1 MLYYQFKNYEEFKS
15 IFGIQQHGNGVK
27 SRRNNLLLGF
37 IKDKKLLREAI
48 ETNDFSLLH
57 ISSVAELKEI
67 LMNKIQKSG
76 SQITDTTTYD
86 LYLLGRHFYSPL
98 YSTDELKGICEDGT
112 PNMVRYVNH
121 EKDHVFMM
129 KAGRM
134 MKHIIESCDFG
145 KTLSK
150 TIKNWLCEE
159 FTTDWEANVIGSLPK
174 NKLFVNDNFAA
185 IYDREKM
192 LRDNEYDTD
201 PFHSCMTNKGFH
213 VFYKNAVKA
222 KAAYLQNEDGKIIAR
237 CIIFTEVF
245 DEDDKVWRYAE
256 RAYSYHVN
264 LVYQRALIDALI
276 KGGYID
282 CFKKIGAGCS
292 EANSILDIYGN
303 SLSNKQFRI
312 NCELDWGEP
321 LSYQDSFKWY
331 SLYSNTAYNF
341 EPDCD
346 YEALDTTNGQLE
358 DGDEDDDDDQN
369 YDSYHDNYTY
379 EDVVSVFYRG
389 ESHTCAEDDLDDF
402 RIYRGDYYHED
413 DFMDCPY
420 CGELM
425 LNPEYY
431 DEENDL
437 SFYQSELTGKSYC
450 SEECKE
456 KAEEE
461 YKEKNWHYAEYDDVY
476 FENEDDITY
485 YNMYDSIA
493 GRYIPTSISKAALSL
508 ALDKQYLTEIDG
520 AVYDVIDISTGRPYG
535 MNAEKVTVTENVE
548 AYA

>member
-1 MLYYQFKNYEEFKS
+1 MLYFQFKNYDEFKS
-15 IFGIQQHGNGVK
+15 IFGITQHGNGVK

-57 ISSVAELKEI
+57 ISSVAELKET
-67 LMNKIQKSG
+67 LMNKIQESG

-159 FTTDWEANVIGSLPK
+159 FTTDWEANVIGNLPK
-174 NKLFVNDNFAA
+174 NKLYVNDNFAA

-192 LRDNEYDTD
+192 LRDGEYDTD

-213 VFYKNAVKA
+213 VFYKNSVKA

-321 LSYQDSFKWY
+321 LSYQDS
-331 SLYSNTAYNF
+331 LRGTAYITILLITSSQIAITKRLIRPMANSKTVMKMMTMTRTMIHIM
-341 EPDCD
+341 
-346 YEALDTTNGQLE
+346 TT
-358 DGDEDDDDDQN
+358 
-369 YDSYHDNYTY
+369 TPM
-379 EDVVSVFYRG
+379 R
-389 ESHTCAEDDLDDF
+389 
-402 RIYRGDYYHED
+402 
-413 DFMDCPY
+413 
-420 CGELM
+420 M
-425 LNPEYY
+425 L
-431 DEENDL
+431 
-437 SFYQSELTGKSYC
+437 
-450 SEECKE
+450 
-456 KAEEE
+456 
-461 YKEKNWHYAEYDDVY
+461 
-476 FENEDDITY
+476 
-485 YNMYDSIA
+485 
-493 GRYIPTSISKAALSL
+493 
-508 ALDKQYLTEIDG
+508 
-520 AVYDVIDISTGRPYG
+520 
-535 MNAEKVTVTENVE
+535 
-548 AYA
+548 